1 MSTRRH
7 SQKLVVM
14 GLCLLL
20 SSCSATR
27 PMVGPTGTRDL
38 ARYVL
43 IVQVMPDGQ
52 VTHSWKP
59 TGDFD
64 LEQYQQLLSRHRG
77 SGWATPVSWQRD
89 CDEELRQC
97 INKCMGSNL
106 GDNWGHLFQPP
117 SRKLGGKHAECRKRC
132 WPAYAE
138 CNKQNA
144 EDSARAVELPT
155 TERAVDWVKQHRKE
169 LAVGAV
175 VVIAGVAFVVVT
187 GGSGGLV
194 LAPMVLFV
202 SSDAPYERDSV
213 AMKP

>member
-1 MSTRRH
+1 MSPRRH
-7 SQKLVVM
+7 SLKLVVM

-27 PMVGPTGTRDL
+27 PMVGPTGMRDL

-43 IVQVMPDGQ
+43 IVQEMPDGR
-52 VTHSWKP
+52 VTHFWKS

-64 LEQYQQLLSRHRG
+64 LEQYQHLLSRHRD
-77 SGWATPVSWQRD
+77 SGRTVPVAWQRD
-89 CDEELRQC
+89 CDEEMRQC

-106 GDNWGHLFQPP
+106 GDNWGHLYQPP
-117 SRKLGGKHAECRKRC
+117 TRRLGGKHAECRKRC
-132 WPAYAE
+132 WPAYEE
-138 CNKQNA
+138 CNKQNV
-144 EDSARAVELPT
+144 EDSAKAVELPT
-155 TERAVDWVKQHRKE
+155 IERAVDWVKQHRKE

-187 GGSGGLV
+187 GGGGLV
-194 LAPMVLFV
+194 LAPMVLLV
-202 SSDAPYERDSV
+202 STEAPYERDGV